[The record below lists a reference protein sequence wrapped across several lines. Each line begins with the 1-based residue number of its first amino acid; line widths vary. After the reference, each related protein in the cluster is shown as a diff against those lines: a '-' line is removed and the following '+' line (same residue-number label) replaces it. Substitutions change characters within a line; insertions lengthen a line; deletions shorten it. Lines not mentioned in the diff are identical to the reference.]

1 MNTATLVGSLA
12 LALASALATGHALG
26 SDRLAVPTAQQKLEQ
41 REAQRRVALI
51 QHQKTKE
58 YIARNCVKR
67 DLTPAQLEACRAAY
81 RQL

>member
-12 LALASALATGHALG
+12 LALAGALATGHALG
-26 SDRLAVPTAQQKLEQ
+26 SDRLTAQQKVEQ
-41 REAQRRVALI
+41 REAARRVALI
-51 QHQKTKE
+51 EHQKTKE

-67 DLTPAQLEACRAAY
+67 DLTPAQLKDCRAAY